1 MSFIS
6 KIRANDGLVADVV
19 YDESHG
25 VSFKLKFIDKSTL
38 LKLNGQF
45 SRMKFN
51 PRTQTKDEELDIDG
65 LKRRLYELGVLGWSG
80 VTARWLSTVMAIN
93 LDLVDDI
100 DKEIPF
106 TQEDLIEIT
115 DSTAIDGWLIENIK
129 EISNF
134 NGGQIP
140 VEEQLK
146 N

>member
-51 PRTQTKDEELDIDG
+51 PRTHTKDEELDIDG

-106 TQEDLIEIT
+106 TQEDLIEIA

>member
-51 PRTQTKDEELDIDG
+51 PRTHTKDEELDTDG
-65 LKRRLYELGVLGWSG
+65 LKRRLFELGVLGWSG

>member
-1 MSFIS
+1 MLFRS
-6 KIRANDGLVADVV
+6 
-19 YDESHG
+19 
-25 VSFKLKFIDKSTL
+25 VSQS
-38 LKLNGQF
+38 
-45 SRMKFN
+45 
-51 PRTQTKDEELDIDG
+51 
-65 LKRRLYELGVLGWSG
+65 RRLYELGVLGWSG